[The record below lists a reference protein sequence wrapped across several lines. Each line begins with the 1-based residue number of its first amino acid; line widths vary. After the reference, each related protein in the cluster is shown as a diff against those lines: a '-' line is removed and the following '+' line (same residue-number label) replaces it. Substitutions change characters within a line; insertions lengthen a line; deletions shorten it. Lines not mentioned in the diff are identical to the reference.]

1 MGEATYVLNEPMCNR
16 THQEVVTVLIY
27 RLFHY
32 EILFGL
38 NSSILGIESETVSFS
53 SMMQVIDKLRRI
65 IFLLN
70 LFKKKGIICILGYFI
85 CVKRLI
91 SF

>member
-1 MGEATYVLNEPMCNR
+1 MGEAIYVLNELMCN
-16 THQEVVTVLIY
+16 TTLQKLVTVLIY

-32 EILFGL
+32 EIFFRW

-53 SMMQVIDKLRRI
+53 PMMQVTDKLGRT

-70 LFKKKGIICILGYFI
+70 LFKKKGIIFILGYSI
-85 CVKRLI
+85 HVKRLI